1 MGKIENFE
9 KCRQRYSKQE
19 LVRINSEIKEKFN
32 LPKLANFREV
42 QNFLKDHVSQI
53 ENEQFGNK
61 NKEEYFITIKSRLI
75 ASGFL
80 LKIFH
85 LLERSIEYINQKDFI
100 SSIAINRVCLE
111 HQVMFIFAIDK
122 IFDYVETKDHFGL
135 QVIIET
141 LMRGNRKFFTEVMR
155 IAPGKKNQPK
165 KLKSRNENVMT
176 GFRHIKDKYPICSDI
191 DAFNDGMA
199 ESCHVSPT
207 STLRMLYRQK
217 HWNRGEPRNNL
228 INARLSIISNSN

>member
-32 LPKLANFREV
+32 LPQLLNFSEV

-100 SSIAINRVCLE
+100 SSIAINRVAE
-111 HQVMFIFAIDK
+111 HQVMFIFLIVLIMRKQK
-122 IFDYVETKDHFGL
+122 ITMDYK
-135 QVIIET
+135 
-141 LMRGNRKFFTEVMR
+141 
-155 IAPGKKNQPK
+155 
-165 KLKSRNENVMT
+165 
-176 GFRHIKDKYPICSDI
+176 
-191 DAFNDGMA
+191 
-199 ESCHVSPT
+199 
-207 STLRMLYRQK
+207 
-217 HWNRGEPRNNL
+217 
-228 INARLSIISNSN
+228 